1 MRQDSDDDQPNQASL
16 RLRALAHPLRW
27 KLIDVVSR
35 EGSATATRCAEILG
49 ESVASCWYHLG
60 ILGKYG
66 YVEPDPGT
74 TGREKPWRVTAALQ
88 GDLSGTTGDE
98 DEEAATIAAAE
109 SFLDYNV
116 QKAKQRLRHPDATSP
131 EWRSTNLI
139 AAGSV
144 YVTAEE
150 LTEIKAELKAILDRC
165 AERYAGRSADAA
177 TRPAASRPA
186 HLFVSAGLDL

>member
-1 MRQDSDDDQPNQASL
+1 MKQASDDDQPNQASL

-60 ILGKYG
+60 ILSKYG
-66 YVEPDPGT
+66 YIEPDPGT
-74 TGREKPWRVTAALQ
+74 TGREKPWRVTAALH
-88 GDLSGTTGDE
+88 GDLSGPTGDE
-98 DEEAATIAAAE
+98 DVEAAAIAAAE

-116 QKAKQRLRHPDATSP
+116 HKAKQRLRHLDAVSP

-139 AAGSV
+139 AGGSV
-144 YVTAEE
+144 YVTVDE
-150 LTEIKAELKAILDRC
+150 LTEIKAELKAVL
-165 AERYAGRSADAA
+165 ERYAERSADAA
-177 TRPAASRPA
+177 TRPAASRAA
-186 HLFVSAGLDL
+186 HLFVAAGLDL